1 MQSLVDQ
8 LERLIQGASRLPV
21 GGKLLIDE
29 NALRQLAEEMR
40 AALPDAQREAQRLA
54 AERER
59 VLAEARSQAR
69 RIVEDAHG
77 QTGVRLD
84 DQAVVQAARQ
94 RARDITTE
102 AEKVATQLRSEADQ
116 YIANQFTMMEARLMR
131 VLRECSTARP
141 LLFSLFPEN
150 PDPVLEQDHMIYGRV
165 TNLDAVSTP
174 YYEIYSAPLQIEG
187 I

>member
-8 LERLIQGASRLPV
+8 LERLLQGASRLPV

-29 NALRQLAEEMR
+29 SALRQLVEEMR
-40 AALPDAQREAQRLA
+40 ATLPDQQRDAQRLA

-59 VLAEARSQAR
+59 VLGDARAQAR

-94 RARDITTE
+94 RARDITAE
-102 AEKVATQLRSEADQ
+102 AEKTAAQLRGDADQ
-116 YIANQFTMMEARLMR
+116 YILNQFTMMEARLVR
-131 VLRECSTARP
+131 VLREVQAGQRALAKNQAGGEEGDRKGPS
-141 LLFSLFPEN
+141 
-150 PDPVLEQDHMIYGRV
+150 GG
-165 TNLDAVSTP
+165 
-174 YYEIYSAPLQIEG
+174 SASG
-187 I
+187 

>member
-29 NALRQLAEEMR
+29 SALRQLVEEMR
-40 AALPDAQREAQRLA
+40 ATLPDQQRDGERLA

-59 VLAEARSQAR
+59 MLADARMQAR

-84 DQAVVQAARQ
+84 DQSVVQAARQ

-102 AEKVATQLRSEADQ
+102 AEKTAMQLRAEADQ
-116 YIANQFTMMEARLMR
+116 YIMNQFTMMEARLMR
-131 VLRECSTARP
+131 VLREVQAGQRALTARQ
-141 LLFSLFPEN
+141 SGE
-150 PDPVLEQDHMIYGRV
+150 
-165 TNLDAVSTP
+165 
-174 YYEIYSAPLQIEG
+174 EG
-187 I
+187 ERRSQGG

>member
-1 MQSLVDQ
+1 MVQSLLDQ

-29 NALRQLAEEMR
+29 SALRQLAESLR
-40 AALPDAQREAQRLA
+40 AALPDAEREQQRLA

-102 AEKVATQLRSEADQ
+102 AEKTAAQLKADADQ
-116 YIANQFTMMEARLMR
+116 YISNQFTMMEARLMR
-131 VLRECSTARP
+131 VLREVQAGQRALAAHQGGEEGERKGSTGGK
-141 LLFSLFPEN
+141 S
-150 PDPVLEQDHMIYGRV
+150 G
-165 TNLDAVSTP
+165 
-174 YYEIYSAPLQIEG
+174 
-187 I
+187 